1 MRIVTNI
8 LYTDQRFTMAVEVFA
23 RRQIASLPAASSTE
37 ESAAEESSSSSTTV
51 LGAAATA
58 AVVTELTA
66 EQIGR
71 RIGLLAAIA
80 ASRGCAPAQ
89 RAQLVQELLGAYA
102 ASSDAVKEEFHRPAP
117 AGSTWFVGS
126 MCSLIK
132 DLSVGSGGPAR
143 AVRLLFRDASGGA
156 ARSSSSSSSSSS
168 ADGSDMLVVLAL
180 KWLVD
185 GSSSSHGGGA
195 TSGGS
200 EESVLTPDFV
210 AAVKELHA
218 QSATRNFRLLLP
230 VLPALDAS
238 EVTNALPTLV
248 MLVKEQPIM
257 VADAFKRLTRH
268 VHAESGKLS
277 MPPADLFVALH
288 VLNQGV
294 GQPCPLIV
302 EGSEKK
308 EKEEGVTLDL
318 ASVLLAIEVRSF
330 RSFSLYLSLR
340 TSAHN

>member
-156 ARSSSSSSSSSS
+156 ARSSSSSSSSS

-330 RSFSLYLSLR
+330 HSFSLYLSLR